1 MHKNLC
7 PAPTLHPQGTPNPS
21 LCPEQEA
28 RFDRHFVRDLTWSRF
43 QLEQLAERRFI
54 AAQRPTGS
62 QAGTLEASS
71 TGPGKGPTA
80 FSSLFEK
87 VNRLLCGGPVVWHCP
102 FKCRAWLFIEVM
114 LVGVVD
120 GCAGI

>member
-1 MHKNLC
+1 MMDC
-7 PAPTLHPQGTPNPS
+7 
-21 LCPEQEA
+21 EQEA

-54 AAQRPTGS
+54 AAQRPSGS
-62 QAGTLEASS
+62 AAGTPEPSS

-87 VNRLLCGGPVVWHCP
+87 VRVPACYP
-102 FKCRAWLFIEVM
+102 F
-114 LVGVVD
+114 
-120 GCAGI
+120 